1 MKRLM
6 LVCASFL
13 CCILVV
19 SLNVFG
25 RRPPSSTE
33 DIKDSW
39 SWTRGMDAAKGVGI
53 GKLRVGPLTFNVN
66 VSLNHRETYVP
77 TEAAPAV
84 MAVISKGLKSVTLQQ
99 APVPYK
105 GTRVIISGKPEA
117 LSDLS
122 IQNSRLTDPKVDLN
136 AQIKSL
142 SLPSLLTLPEELIK
156 QINTLSLKAL
166 YDFDISFYLREWPE
180 SPVTTTPN
188 PKTGG
193 PSDQVGGVDVLGM
206 VTDESQLARLAH
218 YCLTVTLYRSD
229 RSWTVLTKPIRPREP
244 QTKAAGPPVCEV
256 DDSISDRPAGKITVN
271 DRPIVLVQVD
281 GIPYRKDETGQSEC
295 AYVTPPAAA
304 TPGVLLGFQFGK
316 LFEETC
322 QVQYLVARKSAP
334 NDELISAMQLAGS
347 EKTPVLLCDRELQNR
362 DPESAYFVNGDDK
375 IIGRGEGFIGSPDG
389 TWTIEWQK
397 KSDSCRAVSWRE
409 AEYASLT
416 LKAHVRPFRQVA
428 NGIVVGAPKVFDVAT
443 LQRML
448 NTTASQLAAIS
459 GFNASSIN
467 AAVGNL
473 QGITRTTS
481 YVNAQLSTAGTPS
494 LTQQNTQS
502 LNTPNTTQ
510 TTTPIGS
517 TTVTLQ
523 CPDGSLP
530 TIGTSTTLGGCAVV
544 PVSGNTP
551 NVPVYSP
558 VGPGNSS
565 SQGVLTTTPAGSTVT
580 NTGSTTNNQ
589 NQTTVTTPSVS
600 GVAPAALTATTLTP
614 PSNVGVASA
623 DILAEQV
630 QLNSQITMLQL
641 LLEGA
646 LSDQY
651 LVKNSRAVGK
661 RQQTT
666 LGFSVALDPV
676 RQFKH
681 AVAEIHVILI
691 PTTVGRSAGPS
702 IMNLL
707 PSEKTYNVAKVTSSQ
722 KAFGGGAV
730 IEPIAFG
737 VSTGKS
743 KDRLYLAKDTDT
755 LALQFPLP
763 LRPGDS
769 ETVETPLPQKVHDI
783 FKTIIDFQSL
793 GGCGW
798 GTDYENA
805 PQKMREA
812 KEQMEKDVSAATV
825 RGSQP
830 IAFGWQFR
838 PVLGAD
844 YVKGGERQVFAQLA
858 LDAGLNDINSPYVYV
873 ETVWRAYNPQSQV
886 VGAIYKGSCSL
897 TREGP
902 GGVNVLTKPMV
913 RKVVLDDLGGGQMKL
928 SATGNFYS
936 SSLSVLSSQNMLS
949 ALFYDGS
956 LLEAFGSAHDLVEGG
971 DLKIVGE
978 SGENAPFGIST
989 NPTFT
994 QESACGIATATA
1006 RVAPRPDGNS
1016 RVYLDVTMGSNYRL
1030 LEDEEPKPLVLI
1042 NGQVYGL
1049 RESPFV
1055 TKNCN
1060 AGNPPYIP
1068 AVCHYEFLAPTMS
1081 VRNGQTFLVRDLA
1094 WDKMRFGGNEQFV
1107 PSFTAAKTL
1116 SVPAAPV
1123 ITVQPRSQE
1132 VLATVPKVTFTVAA
1146 TNTLPGPLSYQW
1158 LMDDV
1163 EIGGATGASFT
1174 LPFGA
1179 LAVPAGGN
1187 HGIAVRV
1194 RNAAGSTLSEEG
1206 VRLTVDAGW
1215 IAPVISKQPEN
1226 QTGTLN
1232 GTATFSVQA
1241 SGTGPLRYQWSK
1253 SNVAIVGATSPSYTL
1268 PIIKQADDGANFT
1281 VAVSNQP
1288 AGGAINSVPSLPVT
1302 LTVVPASMP
1311 VKAADSKKV
1320 ETASYEI
1327 SGYDLKKIAQPCPAG
1342 GGTLDLPCLRV
1353 YADSILLDDSNFTV
1367 LSDNLASLKNVA
1379 ASTKSLWFEVNWN
1392 PGVGPAGD
1400 PTNPIVWE
1408 LAVPKTTEE
1417 AGATIVGSP
1426 AFLHMG
1432 DTATVSFSSSSFSVF
1447 ASLTSPIPI
1456 TFNGTT
1462 LNGTYDANK
1471 KVLKVEVG
1479 TTITQILGHKELT
1492 VMVPPSQGSGN
1503 AQPVTLSFDVVKQVI
1518 KE

>member
-25 RRPPSSTE
+25 GRPTSSTE
-33 DIKDSW
+33 DTKDSW
-39 SWTRGMDAAKGVGI
+39 SWTSGMDAAKGIGI
-53 GKLRVGPLTFNVN
+53 GKLRVGPLTLNVD

-77 TEAAPAV
+77 TATAPAA
-84 MAVISKGLKSVTLQQ
+84 MAVISKTLKSVTVQQ
-99 APVPYK
+99 VLVPYK
-105 GTRVIISGKPEA
+105 GTRVIVSGKPEA
-117 LSDLS
+117 LSDES
-122 IQNSRLTDPKVDLN
+122 IKSSN

-142 SLPSLLTLPEELIK
+142 NLPELLIHPDELMK
-156 QINTLSLKAL
+156 LINTLSLKAF
-166 YDFDISFYLREWPE
+166 YDFKISFYLRGLSEP
-180 SPVTTTPN
+180 PATTN
-188 PKTGG
+188 QNHHAGG
-193 PSDQVGGVDVLGM
+193 PSDQVGGVDVVGM
-206 VTDESQLARLAH
+206 VTDDSQLGRLAY
-218 YCLTVTLYRSD
+218 YCVNVTLYRAD
-229 RSWTVLTKPIRPREP
+229 RSWTVLTKPIRINDDLTRD
-244 QTKAAGPPVCEV
+244 AGHPVCEV
-256 DDSISDRPAGKITVN
+256 DESISDQPAGKLTAS
-271 DRPIVLVQVD
+271 DRPIVLMQVD
-281 GIPYRKDETGQSEC
+281 GIPNRKAETGQSEC
-295 AYVTPPAAA
+295 EYVTPPAAA
-304 TPGVLLGFQFGK
+304 TTGGTLGFQFGK
-316 LFEETC
+316 LFEQTC

-334 NDELISAMQLAGS
+334 NDELISAMQLAGN
-347 EKTPVLLCDRELQNR
+347 EKTPVLLCDRELQNQ

-375 IIGRGEGFIGSPDG
+375 IIGRGEGFIASPDG

-397 KSDSCRAVSWRE
+397 KSDSCRAVSWKE
-409 AEYASLT
+409 TEFASLT
-416 LKAHVRPFRQVA
+416 LKAHVHPFRQVA
-428 NGIVVGAPKVFDVAT
+428 NGIVVGAPKVFDVAS

-448 NTTASQLAAIS
+448 NTTASQLAALS
-459 GFNASSIN
+459 GFNAGSIN
-467 AAVGNL
+467 AAIGNL

-481 YVNAQLSTAGTPS
+481 FINAQVTTAGTPS
-494 LTQQNTQS
+494 LTQQSTQS
-502 LNTPNTTQ
+502 VNTPNTTQ

-517 TTVTLQ
+517 TMVTLQ

-530 TIGTSTTLGGCAVV
+530 TIGSSTTLGGCAVL
-544 PVSGNTP
+544 PVSGTTP

-558 VGPGNSS
+558 VGAGNSS

-589 NQTTVTTPSVS
+589 NQATITTPSVS
-600 GVAPAALTATTLTP
+600 GTAPAALTATPLTA
-614 PSNVGVASA
+614 PSNVGVSSA
-623 DILAEQV
+623 DVLAEQV
-630 QLNSQITMLQL
+630 QLNSQITMLRM

-666 LGFSVALDPV
+666 LGFSVALDPA

-763 LRPGDS
+763 LLPGDS

-783 FKTIIDFQSL
+783 FKTIIDFHSL

-805 PQKMREA
+805 PQKMRKA

-913 RKVVLDDLGGGQMKL
+913 RKVVLGDLGGGQMKL

-956 LLEAFGSAHDLVEGG
+956 LLEAFGSAHDLLEGG
-971 DLKIVGE
+971 GLKIVGE

-989 NPTFT
+989 NPTIT
-994 QESACGIATATA
+994 QDSACGITTATA

-1016 RVYLDVTMGSNYRL
+1016 RVYLDVKMGSNYRL
-1030 LEDEEPKPLVLI
+1030 NEDEEPKPLVLI

-1049 RESPFV
+1049 KESPFV
-1055 TKNCN
+1055 NKNCDP
-1060 AGNPPYIP
+1060 GNPPYTP
-1068 AVCHYEFLAPTMS
+1068 AECHYQFLAQTTS

-1094 WDKMRFGGNEQFV
+1094 WDRMQSEGDEQFL

-1116 SVPAAPV
+1116 STPGAPS
-1123 ITVQPRSQE
+1123 ITTQPSSQE
-1132 VLATVPKVTFTVAA
+1132 VLAGQNVEFKVVAA
-1146 TNTLPGPLSYQW
+1146 NTLPGQLTYQW
-1158 LMDDV
+1158 AKDGV
-1163 EIGGATGASFT
+1163 AIPGANGESYKAPAPAIATDNGTYTVTVSNRAGAVTSDE
-1174 LPFGA
+1174 A
-1179 LAVPAGGN
+1179 K
-1187 HGIAVRV
+1187 
-1194 RNAAGSTLSEEG
+1194 
-1206 VRLTVDAGW
+1206 LTVDLNW
-1215 IAPVISKQPEN
+1215 IAPSIPNAGQPKN
-1226 QTGTLN
+1226 QTGMLED
-1232 GTATFSVQA
+1232 TATFSVQA
-1241 SGTGPLRYQWSK
+1241 SGTAPLSYQWSK
-1253 SNVAIVGATSPSYTL
+1253 NGSAIIGATSSTYTL
-1268 PIIKQADDGANFT
+1268 PIISQPDNGAQFIVT
-1281 VAVSNQP
+1281 VSSTNPSNSTI
-1288 AGGAINSVPSLPVT
+1288 ATAPSRLVT
-1302 LTVVPASMP
+1302 LTIVKKPAGVSP
-1311 VKAADSKKV
+1311 AETAGNKKV
-1320 ETASYEI
+1320 PTAAFEI
-1327 SGYDLKKIAQPCPAG
+1327 SGYDFERIAQPCAG
-1342 GGTLDLPCLRV
+1342 GGTLDAPCLNI
-1353 YADSILLDDSNFTV
+1353 YADSIPVDNTNFEV
-1367 LSDNLASLKNVA
+1367 LTDNLATMKNVA
-1379 ASTKSLWFEVNWN
+1379 AGTKSLWFEISWN
-1392 PGVGPAGD
+1392 PGVAPVGD
-1400 PTNPIVWE
+1400 PTTPILWE
-1408 LAVPKTTEE
+1408 LAIPKTTDETS
-1417 AGATIVGSP
+1417 ATVVGSP
-1426 AFLHMG
+1426 AFLYMG
-1432 DTATVSFSSSSFSVF
+1432 DVQTVSFSSPSFSTF
-1447 ASLTSPIPI
+1447 ATMTGSIPI

-1462 LNGTYDANK
+1462 MNGTYDPNK
-1471 KVLKVEVG
+1471 KVLKVQVG
-1479 TTITQILGHKELT
+1479 TNVTQIPGHKELT
-1492 VMVPPSQGSGN
+1492 VMVPPSQGSGTP
-1503 AQPVTLSFDVVKQVI
+1503 QPITLSIDVVKQII